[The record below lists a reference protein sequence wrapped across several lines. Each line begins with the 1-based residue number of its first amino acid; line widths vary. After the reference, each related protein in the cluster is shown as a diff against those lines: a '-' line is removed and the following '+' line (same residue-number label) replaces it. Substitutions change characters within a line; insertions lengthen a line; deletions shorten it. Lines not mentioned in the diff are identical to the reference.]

1 MGEVDDRRHI
11 YLTPVHADKADEF
24 EEWVRTTLVPA
35 VRKARPVLDDRWQT
49 LRSTEESDGV
59 VYFTFILQ
67 GGDPSDW
74 EIDPLLRE
82 ANGEEAAARD
92 AERWNEMVSG
102 DQIGGTFRAMAV

>member
-1 MGEVDDRRHI
+1 
-11 YLTPVHADKADEF
+11 
-24 EEWVRTTLVPA
+24 
-35 VRKARPVLDDRWQT
+35 
-49 LRSTEESDGV
+49 

-82 ANGEEAAARD
+82 ANGEEDAARD